1 MSHKL
6 QNRCY
11 YEYFFP
17 FAWCAGN
24 LQGYFGGSSA
34 QQQEGESIFASVIV
48 KPQNT
53 GLGTWPL
60 VPEAALISNQ
70 K

>member
-1 MSHKL
+1 MLLAIYIFSV
-6 QNRCY
+6 
-11 YEYFFP
+11 
-17 FAWCAGN
+17 AWCTGN
-24 LQGYFGGSSA
+24 LRDYFGGSST
-34 QQQEGESIFASVIV
+34 QQQEGENIFESVIV